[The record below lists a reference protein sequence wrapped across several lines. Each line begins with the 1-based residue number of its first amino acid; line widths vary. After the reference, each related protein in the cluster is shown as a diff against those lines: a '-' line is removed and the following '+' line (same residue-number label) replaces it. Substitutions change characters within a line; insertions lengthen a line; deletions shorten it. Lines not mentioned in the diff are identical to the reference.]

1 MLVEYG
7 PILLLLIIVLG
18 FVLTTMV
25 VTHLLGPKRNSVR
38 KDDVFECGIESVGNA
53 RVPFSVRYFLI
64 AILFVVFDVEVI
76 FFYPWAV
83 NFKFLGWTGFFEMIV
98 FTGTVFVGF
107 IYLIKN
113 RILNFED
120 D

>member
-1 MLVEYG
+1 MFIEYG
-7 PILLLLIIVLG
+7 PILILFIVVVG
-18 FVLTTMV
+18 FVLTTIA
-25 VTHLLGPKRNSVR
+25 VTQQLGPHRHSKK
-38 KDDVFECGIESVGNA
+38 KDDVFECGIEAVGDA

-83 NFKFLGWTGFFEMIV
+83 NFKALGWTGFVEMLI

-107 IYLIKN
+107 IAILKAK
-113 RILNFED
+113 ILNFEED
-120 D
+120 